1 MVQSSRALTE
11 GISHRRGKGAGPEH
25 RSFTGEPARG
35 CLLEALGAA
44 SNRAKAKRRKA
55 CAPRGEPASGGKPR
69 YPSGGRV
76 CWRRFGVK
84 FCVLTRRDLP
94 ASAVGNHER

>member
-11 GISHRRGKGAGPEH
+11 GISHRSDKGAGPEH

-35 CLLEALGAA
+35 RLVEVLGEA

-55 CAPRGEPASGGKPR
+55 CVPRGEPASGG
-69 YPSGGRV
+69 RV
-76 CWRRFGVK
+76 YWRRFGVK

-94 ASAVGNHER
+94 ASVVGNHER